1 MARKSEKT
9 DRTLWKSSGGIEI
22 RLQAIDPL
30 FVQTVAR
37 SVKIPDVP
45 TYDTKTYTGR
55 IETHAFDAKA
65 AEQTPGGMEIWNR
78 YQTELAE
85 STSEQNDRVLQAVFL
100 DGTVRPD
107 NWTDAKWF
115 KRMKIIGVDLPEDE
129 DELWVLYLRTSLSQE
144 DVVSLSSSII
154 RLAGVPEEMIEA
166 AEEIF
171 RESVR
176 PDNER
181 EESVIAPQSA

>member
-1 MARKSEKT
+1 MARKTEKA
-9 DRTLWKSSGGIEI
+9 DRTLWKSSSGMEV

-30 FVQTVAR
+30 FIQTVAR

-45 TYDTKTYTGR
+45 MYETKTYTGR
-55 IETHAFDAKA
+55 IEMHAYDAKA
-65 AEQTPGGMEIWNR
+65 AEQTPGGMEIWTK

-85 STSEQNDRVLQAVFL
+85 ATSEQNDRVLQAVFL
-100 DGTVRPD
+100 DGTVRPE
-107 NWTDAKWF
+107 NWQDAKWF
-115 KRMKIIGVDLPEDE
+115 KRMKIIGMDLPDDE

-144 DVVSLSSSII
+144 DVVSLSSAII
-154 RLAGVPEEMIEA
+154 RMAGVPEEMIEA

-181 EESVIAPQSA
+181 EKSPIAVQSA